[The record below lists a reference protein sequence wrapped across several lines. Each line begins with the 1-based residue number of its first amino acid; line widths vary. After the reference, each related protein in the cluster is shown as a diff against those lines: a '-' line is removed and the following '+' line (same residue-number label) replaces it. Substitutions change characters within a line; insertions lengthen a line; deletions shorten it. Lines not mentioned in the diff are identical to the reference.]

1 MGPEGA
7 RVVTGLRPVLI
18 RNCIDFCPHG
28 LDAFHGPM
36 VIEGEFRLGI
46 VLANKR
52 GGGFNRQFGAGA
64 AMGSATSPVRDKDG

>member
-1 MGPEGA
+1 
-7 RVVTGLRPVLI
+7 
-18 RNCIDFCPHG
+18 
-28 LDAFHGPM
+28 M

-64 AMGSATSPVRDKDG
+64 AMDSATGPIRDKDS